1 MANTLKFGNGEW
13 YGKKDTILAYNDEN
27 SNYKPL
33 PFDFSRA
40 SKATVINKDGLIETV
55 GSGQPRIDYKDD
67 SKGALLL
74 EPARTNYLLQS
85 NQFDTTWSATNLTVT
100 SGQTGVGGSVDAWK
114 LNLTDANSRVQYNI
128 STSGQK
134 SFSIYAKAGTLD
146 FIRLF
151 AAGGDNPSVFFNL
164 SNGTVSSQDVEVNS
178 ANIKNIGNGWYRCE
192 MVYNETIS
200 SVRIYPAIADG
211 DISQTSGDIY
221 IQYAQLEEGSY
232 PTSYIPTQGSAVTRL
247 AESCSQTAPDS
258 VIGQTEGTVYAEV
271 NVASIESIGTYSG
284 WKVDGTSGNQI
295 AFNIYPT
302 GRIQST
308 VFDGGSIVV
317 NINDF
322 NYGLTSGTHKI
333 ALAYK
338 QNDYILYVDGSVVGS
353 DTSST
358 VPIVNDFD
366 ISYSNGGSLR
376 YNETKLYNT
385 RLSNSE
391 LIALTQV

>member
-40 SKATVINKDGLIETV
+40 SSATVINKDGLIETV

-74 EPARTNYLLQS
+74 EPSRTNILVQS

-114 LNLTDANSRVQYNI
+114 LNLTGVNSRVQYNI

-221 IQYAQLEEGSY
+221 IQYAQLEQGSY
-232 PTSYIPTQGSAVTRL
+232 ATSYIPTQGSAVTRL
-247 AESCSQTAPDS
+247 ADSCTNENLNVDYSGDYTLYLEHETLSLTEYNQFQFRQETPISYIFRVGNSINIGSGLYSTANTIGFNKFALS
-258 VIGQTEGTVYAEV
+258 VT
-271 NVASIESIGTYSG
+271 SIGSYKFYKNGFLLSSG
-284 WKVDGTSGNQI
+284 SGLN
-295 AFNIYPT
+295 ANLETLTT
-302 GRIQST
+302 G
-308 VFDGGSIVV
+308 GLGMSIKE
-317 NINDF
+317 I
-322 NYGLTSGTHKI
+322 
-333 ALAYK
+333 
-338 QNDYILYVDGSVVGS
+338 
-353 DTSST
+353 
-358 VPIVNDFD
+358 
-366 ISYSNGGSLR
+366 
-376 YNETKLYNT
+376 KLYNT
-385 RLSNSE
+385 ALTDQE
-391 LIALTQV
+391 LIALTS

>member
-114 LNLTDANSRVQYNI
+114 LNLTDVNSRVQYNI